1 MVQAIKY
8 NPEVGVIRGID
19 VTDGVPIGIDNAV
32 TILEVRPDDVVNVNY
47 LRNNSLAA
55 LRLKVT
61 IGNLISIR
69 LRIFF
74 YTGEISTTETFGL
87 VSSDFSGFVENIRIN
102 EIQIDVDGSY
112 SYVFPIQ
119 PCDGIKI
126 IAFGEG
132 EDNTGSKIELVHL
145 AVRTE

>member
-8 NPEVGVIRGID
+8 SPEVGVIRGID
-19 VTDGVPIGIDNAV
+19 VTSGVPIGIDNAV
-32 TILEVRPDDVVNVNY
+32 TILEVRPNDVVNVNY
-47 LRNNSLAA
+47 LRNNSMAA

-61 IGNLISIR
+61 LGSLMTVR

-74 YTGEISTTETFGL
+74 YTGEISDTETFGL
-87 VSSDFSGFVENIRIN
+87 VSTEFGGGVENIVIN
-102 EIQIDVDGSY
+102 EIQIDRDGSY

-132 EDNTGSKIELVHL
+132 VDNTGSKIELVHL